1 MVGARPQ
8 ANSSYTQNINCV
20 TVFIYASVL
29 SVIQEIKGHSGA
41 QKEGLSLHPEV
52 KYKTTSTPASSDAK
66 KTQVGDCNCQDHA
79 MPKEYFIQN
88 KLFLIVY

>member
-1 MVGARPQ
+1 MIGAHPQ
-8 ANSSYTQNINCV
+8 ANSSYTQNKYSRTKCV

-29 SVIQEIKGHSGA
+29 SVIVLIQEIKGHSGA

-66 KTQVGDCNCQDHA
+66 KTQVGD
-79 MPKEYFIQN
+79 
-88 KLFLIVY
+88 